1 MTDEEQEEAAPEA
14 EEEAPAEE
22 AAPVEEGTEG
32 PVGDQVKKM
41 ASEFKADQAKG
52 WSKTLMITVTG
63 EGGGSWQ
70 LIIKDGKCEVKAG
83 ELPTANLKVTVDAKT
98 WASMMDGKTSG
109 TKAFMSGKLKVKGPM
124 GDLVKMG
131 KTFPGL
137 V

>member
-1 MTDEEQEEAAPEA
+1 MSDEENEEPAPEA

-22 AAPVEEGTEG
+22 AAPEEEGAVAE
-32 PVGDQVKKM
+32 QVKSM
-41 ASEFKADQAKG
+41 AAQFNADQAKG

-70 LIIKDGKCEVKAG
+70 FIIKDGKCEVKAG
-83 ELPTANLKVTVDAKT
+83 ELPNANLKVTVDAAT

-131 KTFPGL
+131 KVFPGL

>member
-1 MTDEEQEEAAPEA
+1 MSDEEPEEAAPEA

-22 AAPVEEGTEG
+22 AASEEEGSVG
-32 PVGDQVKKM
+32 PIDGQMKSM
-41 ASEFKADQAKG
+41 AEQFKADQAKG

-63 EGGGSWQ
+63 EGSWQ
-70 LIIKDGKCEVKAG
+70 FLIHDGKCNVKAG
-83 ELPTANLKVTVDAKT
+83 ELPNANLKVTVDAKT

-131 KTFPGL
+131 KVFPGL